1 MKKIFKILL
10 IIVIIIILAFVS
22 ILFFKDAIIASAI
35 NKIGD
40 HITKTDVSVDSVEL
54 GFSKGTIT
62 INNFKVANPNSS
74 FSGKDLASF
83 AKVFL
88 EIDKNSALLDMSDI
102 VVIKNII
109 VEKPYF
115 SYEFNSS
122 GENNIKKL
130 LSNMQSGSTANNN
143 KQIADNK
150 KSGHKVIIKNL
161 EINSP
166 KIEVSS
172 TVAGVVVK
180 KEINIPSIVIKDLGT
195 ENSPT
200 TVEDVANEV
209 VATII
214 DEIVKSEEFNI
225 NSLSPNLNKEIK
237 KIGDKLEGKLKNI
250 F

>member
-10 IIVIIIILAFVS
+10 IIVVILILAFVA
-22 ILFFKDAIIASAI
+22 ILFFKDAIITSAI
-35 NKIGD
+35 NKVGD
-40 HITKTDVSVDSVEL
+40 SITKTNVSLESIETS
-54 GFSKGTIT
+54 FSKGSIT
-62 INNFKVANPNSS
+62 INNFSVANPNDS

-83 AKVFL
+83 GKVFV
-88 EIDKNSALLDMSDI
+88 EIERSSVFSDV

-122 GENNIKKL
+122 GENNLKKL
-130 LSNMQSGSTANNN
+130 LSNIQSESSHSINEERAEHNE
-143 KQIADNK
+143 KL
-150 KSGHKVIIKNL
+150 SHKVIIKNL

-166 KIEVSS
+166 KVSVAS
-172 TVAGVVVK
+172 NIAGVALR
-180 KEINIPSIVIKDLGT
+180 KEINIPSISLKNLGT
-195 ENSPT
+195 EQSPT
-200 TVEDVANEV
+200 TFKNVANELS
-209 VATII
+209 ATIL

-237 KIGDKLEGKLKNI
+237 KIGDRLEGKLKNI